1 MSITN
6 ILPAA
11 SAADGVR
18 AVAQPMQDRPRPIW
32 QAKPGYLFHPF
43 VDFLLAGGASIPC
56 AAIVFYL
63 LGDTSALA
71 PKVLTVTSAAQIAIN
86 FPHFAHSY
94 QLLYGGYLARFRAR
108 ETDRL
113 TRLRYFWAGIA
124 APLLLVGF
132 FAYAISLEDSR
143 VLGYAVN
150 AMSFF
155 VGWHYVKQGYGV
167 LIVLSVVR
175 RLFFSTLE
183 KYVLLVNAY
192 AIWICSWMR
201 ANQYLAEDRRWGL
214 SSYTFDMP
222 DPLVELSKYV
232 AAITT
237 IAFVVVI
244 LRRVLLEKKPISING
259 LVGYC
264 CAIYLWLLAAGVDL
278 VFLYIIPAFHS
289 VQYLLFVWR
298 FQLNRAQLQPDRR
311 RWEQWL
317 GSDPRRRAIGSF
329 LVFILVGGVMG
340 WLGFRGL
347 PHLLDASIAYDAK
360 LWSAALFVFIATMF
374 INIHHY
380 FIDNV
385 IWRKGNDEVRRFLF
399 AS

>member
-1 MSITN
+1 MSVTN
-6 ILPAA
+6 IL
-11 SAADGVR
+11 SSDADKNRLPGED
-18 AVAQPMQDRPRPIW
+18 AQERPRPILR
-32 QAKPGYLFHPF
+32 AKPGYLFHP
-43 VDFLLAGGASIPC
+43 VADFLLAGGASIPC
-56 AAIVFYL
+56 AIVVFFL
-63 LGDTSALA
+63 LGDTTALA
-71 PKVLTVTSAAQIAIN
+71 PKVLAITSTLQIAIN

-94 QLLYGGYLARFRAR
+94 QLLYGGYMARIRGPG
-108 ETDRL
+108 TDRP
-113 TRLRYFWAGIA
+113 TRLRYLWAGIA
-124 APLLLVGF
+124 APVLLAAF
-132 FAYAISLEDSR
+132 FAYATSLDDSR

-175 RLFFSTLE
+175 RLFFSTFE
-183 KYVLLVNAY
+183 KYVLLINAY
-192 AIWICSWMR
+192 AIWVCSWMR
-201 ANQYLAEDRRWGL
+201 ANQYLAEDRRWGV

-222 DPLVELSKYV
+222 DQLVTLSKVV
-232 AAITT
+232 AAVAT
-237 IAFVVVI
+237 IAFVLVI
-244 LRRVLLEKKPISING
+244 LRRVFLEKKTISING

-278 VFLYIIPAFHS
+278 VFLYVIPAFHS
-289 VQYLLFVWR
+289 LQYLLFVWR
-298 FQLNRAQLQPDRR
+298 FQLNKSQIESGRQ
-311 RWEQWL
+311 RWSQWL

-329 LVFILVGGVMG
+329 LAFILVGGLLG
-340 WLGFRGL
+340 WLGFIGL
-347 PHLLDASIAYDAK
+347 PRLLDASVSYDSK

>member
-1 MSITN
+1 MSVTN
-6 ILPAA
+6 VLPADA
-11 SAADGVR
+11 EKNRLPGEDARERS
-18 AVAQPMQDRPRPIW
+18 RPIW
-32 QAKPGYLFHPF
+32 RAKPGYLFHP
-43 VDFLLAGGASIPC
+43 VADFLLAGGASIPC
-56 AAIVFYL
+56 AIVVFFL
-63 LGDTSALA
+63 LGDTTALA
-71 PKVLTVTSAAQIAIN
+71 PKVLAITSTLQIAIN

-94 QLLYGGYLARFRAR
+94 QLLYGGYLARIRGPG
-108 ETDRL
+108 TDRL
-113 TRLRYFWAGIA
+113 TRLRYLWAGIA
-124 APLLLVGF
+124 APVLLAAF
-132 FAYAISLEDSR
+132 FAYATSLDDSR

-175 RLFFSTLE
+175 RLFFSTFE
-183 KYVLLVNAY
+183 KYVLLINAY
-192 AIWICSWMR
+192 AIWVCSWMR
-201 ANQYLAEDRRWGL
+201 ANQYLAEDRRWGV

-222 DPLVELSKYV
+222 DQLVTLSKVV
-232 AAITT
+232 AAVTT
-237 IAFVVVI
+237 IAFVLLI
-244 LRRVLLEKKPISING
+244 LRRVFLEKKTISING

-278 VFLYIIPAFHS
+278 VFLYVIPAFHS
-289 VQYLLFVWR
+289 LQYLLFVWR
-298 FQLNRAQLQPDRR
+298 FQLNKTQIESGRQ
-311 RWEQWL
+311 RWSQWL

-329 LVFILVGGVMG
+329 LAFILVGGLLG
-340 WLGFRGL
+340 WLGFIGL
-347 PHLLDASIAYDAK
+347 PRLLDASVSYDSK